1 VGLAAVLALV
11 GCGRQNS
18 VLIDDTAG
26 SEAAVS
32 SSTSAEADSSTTPLT
47 AEPTPE
53 PTPVPDIVARV
64 GDKTITKR
72 DFERELVRRVHQIE
86 SQSGKQVDLNDQ
98 FRALIVQYLIDGEIL
113 SMLADQSG
121 VTVSDEEVGQDF
133 ERSRQ
138 AMGGDD
144 ALNAY
149 LDRESL
155 TVEQLKELIRRRLMT
170 GKFMDKLAEG
180 LTIPEDELQ
189 AKYDEYAK
197 LDHLNREEDTTDVAH
212 LLIKVA
218 SGADEAAWN
227 EARTQIDQARA
238 RIAGGE
244 DFAAVANEV
253 SQDQGSARR
262 GGLYREV
269 PKGKMVP
276 EFETVMNETA
286 VGALSDPFKTDY
298 GWHILTV
305 KARHKAGTMTFEEVH
320 EDLASRLLLDKKR
333 EMFSQMA
340 KEGRK
345 QFPIEALYLPELVF
359 PPEDEADDG
368 IPEVEAVAAPVA
380 TPNPAQPA
388 SPSATEPPQ
397 TAPATE

>member
-1 VGLAAVLALV
+1 MRLKSGLLCVGLAAVLALV

-18 VLIDDTAG
+18 VLIDDTTG
-26 SEAAVS
+26 SEATAS

-72 DFERELVRRVHQIE
+72 DFERELVRRVHQLE

-180 LTIPEDELQ
+180 LTIPEEIG
-189 AKYDEYAK
+189 
-197 LDHLNREEDTTDVAH
+197 RAH
-212 LLIKVA
+212 V
-218 SGADEAAWN
+218 
-227 EARTQIDQARA
+227 
-238 RIAGGE
+238 
-244 DFAAVANEV
+244 
-253 SQDQGSARR
+253 
-262 GGLYREV
+262 
-269 PKGKMVP
+269 
-276 EFETVMNETA
+276 
-286 VGALSDPFKTDY
+286 
-298 GWHILTV
+298 
-305 KARHKAGTMTFEEVH
+305 
-320 EDLASRLLLDKKR
+320 
-333 EMFSQMA
+333 
-340 KEGRK
+340 
-345 QFPIEALYLPELVF
+345 
-359 PPEDEADDG
+359 
-368 IPEVEAVAAPVA
+368 
-380 TPNPAQPA
+380 
-388 SPSATEPPQ
+388 
-397 TAPATE
+397 